1 MLRVVLIGLGSMGKN
16 HARVLSNISGVQ
28 LKTIVDPVYTEKE
41 SSFNCEIARTLG
53 QVDLSQIDY
62 AVIAAPTSK
71 HHEIAL
77 ELIHSGIPFLI
88 EKPLAGDSK
97 SAIDIANHAREKN
110 LRCGVGHIERFNA
123 AVIQAKVRIQNGQI
137 GEIFQITTVRQG
149 PFPQRISDVGV
160 TFDLATHDIDITA
173 WLTESHYKNVSS
185 QAAHHTGR
193 MTEDLIHV
201 NGSLDS
207 GVLINHQVNWLSPN
221 KTRAISILGERG
233 VLHIDTLS
241 SDLTF
246 FENGKIPVLQEKMQ
260 HFSGVTQGEV
270 TKYSFEKP
278 EPLLT
283 EHQAFR
289 DYVQGIQEDFITLEE
304 GSKTVAVAEAI
315 LKSARENSTFN
326 FPR

>member
-1 MLRVVLIGLGSMGKN
+1 MLRVLLIGLGSMGKN
-16 HARVLSNISGVQ
+16 HARVLSNLPGVQ
-28 LKTIVDPVYTEKE
+28 LIKIVDPNYAKE
-41 SSFNCEIARTLG
+41 ESLFNCEIVGTLG

-77 ELIHSGIPFLI
+77 ELIQSSTPFLI

-97 SAIDIANHAREKN
+97 SAIDIAIRAREKN

-123 AVIQAKVRIQNGQI
+123 AVIQAKARIKTGQI

-173 WLTESHYKNVSS
+173 WLTESNYKNISS

-193 MTEDLIHV
+193 VTEDLIHV
-201 NGSLDS
+201 NGSLNS
-207 GVLINHQVNWLSPN
+207 GVLISHQVNWLSPM

-246 FENGKIPVLQEKMQ
+246 FENGTIRVLQEKMQ
-260 HFSGVTQGEV
+260 HFSGVTQGQV
-270 TKYSFEKP
+270 IKYSFEKP

-283 EHQAFR
+283 EHEAFR
-289 DYVQGIQEDFITLEE
+289 DYVKGTQENFISLEE
-304 GSKTVAVAEAI
+304 GTETVKVAEAI
-315 LKSARENSTFN
+315 LKSARESSTVN
-326 FPR
+326 FPT